1 MPHVDARPLLFVVS
15 GPSGS
20 GKGTAVRWLTEHG
33 GLSRVTTYTTRTP
46 RPTEVN
52 GLDYHFVDDAE
63 FHSLHDDG
71 TIFEYTRTYSESLYG
86 SPSVLLTTDDPRPLV
101 VELDP
106 AGFVRAR
113 AASTRRVVSLFITT
127 LSEDE
132 LRRRIHDRGQGN
144 EIGQRLRIRT
154 DQMTWAWS
162 YDYVLLNDDID
173 VFYRDLGTVV
183 RAELLRTSGAARLLD
198 LRKELDPTLQ
208 AT

>member
-1 MPHVDARPLLFVVS
+1 
-15 GPSGS
+15 
-20 GKGTAVRWLTEHG
+20 
-33 GLSRVTTYTTRTP
+33 
-46 RPTEVN
+46 
-52 GLDYHFVDDAE
+52 
-63 FHSLHDDG
+63 
-71 TIFEYTRTYSESLYG
+71 
-86 SPSVLLTTDDPRPLV
+86 V